1 MKRILSLLLAA
12 MVVGSLLAAVPL
24 GAATQE
30 NETETLPG
38 EQFAGVVGTQ
48 EAELDGELEARAF
61 GIAVANADSDTE
73 RAELIADRLDRND
86 ERLAEIEA
94 RQQTLREQRDAGDIS
109 EGTYRA
115 KVTIAVAETSATNGT
130 TNAAAGVAAD
140 LPDTVRSEY
149 GIDDDRIGTLR
160 TDAAELTGPE
170 VADIARDIAGP
181 DVGAP
186 VDPDDRSEGER
197 DAGTNGTEDRP
208 DGTGE
213 RTNETEDRTPTR
225 DGQ

>member
-1 MKRILSLLLAA
+1 MKRTLPLLVAVLL
-12 MVVGSLLAAVPL
+12 VGSVFVAVPL
-24 GAATQE
+24 DATAQR

-48 EAELDGELEARAF
+48 EAELDGELEMRAF
-61 GIAVANADSDTE
+61 GIAVANADSETE
-73 RAELIADRLDRND
+73 RAELVADRLDRNG

-94 RQQTLREQRDAGDIS
+94 RQRTLREQRDAGTIS
-109 EGTYRA
+109 EGTFRA
-115 KVTIAVAETSATNGT
+115 KVTIAVAETSAANGT
-130 TNAAAGVAAD
+130 TNAAADVAAD
-140 LPDTVRSEY
+140 LPDSVRSEY
-149 GIDDDRIGTLR
+149 GIDDARIHTLR

-186 VDPDDRSEGER
+186 VDPDDRSESER

-208 DGTGE
+208 DGTEG
-213 RTNETEDRTPTR
+213 RANEPEDRTPTR

>member
-1 MKRILSLLLAA
+1 MGCTMNRTLPLLLA
-12 MVVGSLLAAVPL
+12 VLLVGSVFAAVPL
-24 GAATQE
+24 DATAQS

-48 EAELDGELEARAF
+48 EAELDGELETRAF

-73 RAELIADRLDRND
+73 RAELVADRLDRND
-86 ERLAEIEA
+86 ERLAEIET
-94 RQQTLREQRDAGDIS
+94 RQQSLREQRDAGNIS

-115 KVTIAVAETSATNGT
+115 KVTIAVAETSATNET
-130 TNAAAGVAAD
+130 TNAAAGVAAT

-149 GIDDDRIGTLR
+149 GIDDNRIRTLR
-160 TDAAELTGPE
+160 TDAAELTGPD

-186 VDPDDRSEGER
+186 VGPDDRSEGKR
-197 DAGTNGTEDRP
+197 DASPNGTENRTNGTADRSP
-208 DGTGE
+208 A
-213 RTNETEDRTPTR
+213 R
-225 DGQ
+225 DGR